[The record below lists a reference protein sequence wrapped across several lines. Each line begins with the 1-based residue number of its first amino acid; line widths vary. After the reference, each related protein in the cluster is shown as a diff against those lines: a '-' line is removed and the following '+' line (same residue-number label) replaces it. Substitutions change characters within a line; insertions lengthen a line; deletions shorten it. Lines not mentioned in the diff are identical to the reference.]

1 MLSILKA
8 DIVGYYLFKPDFE
21 IKSYS
26 DEKDANKLKTDNLE
40 TECVICKR
48 SIYEPSYEHITDNS
62 KLQEDPQIIIGKCGH
77 IYHND
82 CMTKWLSTG
91 NKTCPIDKVEWQT
104 YRVADSITKLV
115 LESAKVNKVNKVS
128 TTPNNLKRVMR
139 KNKAFDF

>member
-1 MLSILKA
+1 MTMSILKA
-8 DIVGYYLFKPDFE
+8 DIVGYYSFKPDFE

-26 DEKDANKLKTDNLE
+26 EKDVDKSK

-48 SIYEPSYEHITDNS
+48 SIYEPSYEHITDVS
-62 KLQEDPQIIIGKCGH
+62 KLQEDPQLIIGKCGH

-115 LESAKVNKVNKVS
+115 LENAKVNKKN
-128 TTPNNLKRVMR
+128 TIPNNLKRVMR
-139 KNKAFDF
+139 KKKIVDL

>member
-21 IKSYS
+21 IKNYS
-26 DEKDANKLKTDNLE
+26 DEKDVNKLE

-62 KLQEDPQIIIGKCGH
+62 KLQEDPQLIIGKCGH

-82 CMTKWLSTG
+82 CMTKWLSSG

-104 YRVADSITKLV
+104 YRIADSITKLV
-115 LESAKVNKVNKVS
+115 LENTKVNKVR
-128 TTPNNLKRVMR
+128 TTCNNLKRVMR
-139 KNKAFDF
+139 KNKTFDV

>member
-8 DIVGYYLFKPDFE
+8 DIVGYYSFKPDFE
-21 IKSYS
+21 IKNYS
-26 DEKDANKLKTDNLE
+26 EKDDKSKV
-40 TECVICKR
+40 ECVICKR
-48 SIYEPSYEHITDNS
+48 SIYEPSYEHITDNN
-62 KLQEDPQIIIGKCGH
+62 KLQEESQLIIGKCGH

-115 LESAKVNKVNKVS
+115 LENSRVNKRN
-128 TTPNNLKRVMR
+128 TAPNNLKRVMR
-139 KNKAFDF
+139 KKKIVDL

>member
-8 DIVGYYLFKPDFE
+8 DIVGYYSFKPDFE
-21 IKSYS
+21 IRNYS
-26 DEKDANKLKTDNLE
+26 GKDDEKSK

-62 KLQEDPQIIIGKCGH
+62 KLQEEPQLLIGKCGH

-82 CMTKWLSTG
+82 CMTKWLSSG

-104 YRVADSITKLV
+104 YRIIDSITKLV
-115 LESAKVNKVNKVS
+115 LESAKVNKRK
-128 TTPNNLKRVMR
+128 TEPNNLKRVMR
-139 KNKAFDF
+139 KKKTDL

>member
-1 MLSILKA
+1 MLNILRA

-21 IKSYS
+21 IKNY
-26 DEKDANKLKTDNLE
+26 TDNKQNE
-40 TECVICKR
+40 ENECVICKR
-48 SIYEPSYEHITDNS
+48 SIYEPSYDHITDNS
-62 KLQEDPQIIIGKCGH
+62 KLQEEPQLIIGKCGH

-115 LESAKVNKVNKVS
+115 LENTKVNKKN
-128 TTPNNLKRVMR
+128 TTPNNLKRAMR
-139 KNKAFDF
+139 KKKIVDL

>member
-1 MLSILKA
+1 MLSIIKA
-8 DIVGYYLFKPDFE
+8 DIVGYYSFKPDFE
-21 IKSYS
+21 IKNYS
-26 DEKDANKLKTDNLE
+26 EKDIDKSK

-62 KLQEDPQIIIGKCGH
+62 KLQEEPQIIIGKCGH

-91 NKTCPIDKVEWQT
+91 NKSCPIDKVEWQT

-115 LESAKVNKVNKVS
+115 LEGSKVNKKN

-139 KNKAFDF
+139 KNKIFDL

>member
-21 IKSYS
+21 IKNYS
-26 DEKDANKLKTDNLE
+26 DEKDADKLKTDKSE

-115 LESAKVNKVNKVS
+115 LENAKVNKVS

-139 KNKAFDF
+139 KNKAFNV

>member
-1 MLSILKA
+1 MLSIIKA
-8 DIVGYYLFKPDFE
+8 DIVGYYSFKPDFE
-21 IKSYS
+21 IKNYS
-26 DEKDANKLKTDNLE
+26 EKDTDKSK

-62 KLQEDPQIIIGKCGH
+62 KLQEEPQLIIGKCGH

-115 LESAKVNKVNKVS
+115 LESAKVNKKN

-139 KNKAFDF
+139 KNKIFDL

>member
-1 MLSILKA
+1 MLNILRA

-21 IKSYS
+21 IKNYA
-26 DEKDANKLKTDNLE
+26 DNKQNE
-40 TECVICKR
+40 ENECVICKR
-48 SIYEPSYEHITDNS
+48 SIYEPSYDHITDNS
-62 KLQEDPQIIIGKCGH
+62 KLQEEPQLIIGKCGH

-115 LESAKVNKVNKVS
+115 LENTKVNKKN
-128 TTPNNLKRVMR
+128 TTPNNLKRVLR
-139 KNKAFDF
+139 KNKAFDV

>member
-1 MLSILKA
+1 MLSILKV
-8 DIVGYYLFKPDFE
+8 DIVGYYSFKPDFE
-21 IKSYS
+21 IKSYC
-26 DEKDANKLKTDNLE
+26 EKDTDKSK

-62 KLQEDPQIIIGKCGH
+62 KLQEEPQLIIGKCGH

-115 LESAKVNKVNKVS
+115 LESSKVNKRN
-128 TTPNNLKRVMR
+128 TAPNNLKRVMR
-139 KNKAFDF
+139 KKKIVDL

>member
-1 MLSILKA
+1 MLNILRA

-21 IKSYS
+21 IKNY
-26 DEKDANKLKTDNLE
+26 TDNKQNE
-40 TECVICKR
+40 ENECVICKR
-48 SIYEPSYEHITDNS
+48 SIYEPSYDHITDNS
-62 KLQEDPQIIIGKCGH
+62 KLQEEPQLIIGKCGH

-115 LESAKVNKVNKVS
+115 LENTKVNKKN
-128 TTPNNLKRVMR
+128 TTPNNLKRVLR
-139 KNKAFDF
+139 KNKAFDV

>member
-1 MLSILKA
+1 MLSIVKA
-8 DIVGYYLFKPDFE
+8 DFIGYYSFKPDFE

-26 DEKDANKLKTDNLE
+26 EKDTDKSK

-62 KLQEDPQIIIGKCGH
+62 KLQEEPQLIIGKCGH

-82 CMTKWLSTG
+82 CMTKWLSSG
-91 NKTCPIDKVEWQT
+91 NRTCPIDKVEWQT

-115 LESAKVNKVNKVS
+115 LENSRVNKRNI
-128 TTPNNLKRVMR
+128 TPNNLKRVMR
-139 KNKAFDF
+139 KQKKIVDL

>member
-1 MLSILKA
+1 MMSILKA
-8 DIVGYYLFKPDFE
+8 DIVGYYSFKPDFE
-21 IKSYS
+21 IKSYN
-26 DEKDANKLKTDNLE
+26 DKDADKSKV
-40 TECVICKR
+40 ECVICKR

-62 KLQEDPQIIIGKCGH
+62 KLQEEPQLIIGKCGH

-115 LESAKVNKVNKVS
+115 LDSSKVNKKN

-139 KNKAFDF
+139 KKKIVDL